1 MLRCGVGQ
9 ANDCNH
15 WVDLYTATLTPACV
29 LMCCR
34 DQHSCS
40 TTTTTSSRCRML
52 WPTWRSIP
60 HSWSKAKG
68 VICALFYVLEV
79 IGKSDYDTSSLSS
92 LIKKKGVCESRPSES
107 YFLTFT
113 FSLSWRMHCSKPQHC
128 STLTYSIQ
136 FFLLLLWTQFYQT
149 ELTTSVERQLFTL
162 SNMCVDQQNS
172 LQVVQDKWSDEDP
185 DLHKAPA
192 KKLNKGRWECPR
204 GEQGEQPDMAGI
216 TANINNK

>member
-1 MLRCGVGQ
+1 MKKKLWWWCVVKTSVSWWGLSATSYLWIWCVGFMKIANSGNAEAGVGQ

-79 IGKSDYDTSSLSS
+79 IGKSDYDTGSLSS

-162 SNMCVDQQNS
+162 SNRCVDQ
-172 LQVVQDKWSDEDP
+172 
-185 DLHKAPA
+185 
-192 KKLNKGRWECPR
+192 
-204 GEQGEQPDMAGI
+204 
-216 TANINNK
+216 